1 MLDKKGNRHTWFTD
15 GVEIPKEYLT
25 DKIKIKFLLDTGDDM
40 GASSPEQCGGWY
52 IDDISI
58 NTNLNKNTENSL
70 QTENVFEN
78 KSPFKLQNMTRASE
92 NSSSNNGLIPLVGKI
107 RIKETG
113 VSVTSEAGTGKFS
126 IKHPVGSYTV
136 IAESEGYASK
146 EIPVT
151 ITNLSLIHI

>member
-1 MLDKKGNRHTWFTD
+1 
-15 GVEIPKEYLT
+15 
-25 DKIKIKFLLDTGDDM
+25 
-40 GASSPEQCGGWY
+40 
-52 IDDISI
+52 
-58 NTNLNKNTENSL
+58 
-70 QTENVFEN
+70 
-78 KSPFKLQNMTRASE
+78 MTRASE

-126 IKHPVGSYTV
+126 IKHPVGSYTA

-151 ITNLSLIHI
+151 ITNNSELKEDIYLDKAQETTLNVKVSDEDSNPVNANVKIYKQDDLEVLKEKDGSDISLDKILPGKYNIAVSADAVSYTHLRAHETS